1 MNGTRYSFFQY
12 GQAIAALIC
21 VAIMHVSDE
30 AAEKWGLIETGGRFI
45 HFLSSSI
52 FLEQLS
58 CLRNRQQPRKKEVG
72 SGGSTISLGHILI
85 LDWGFLM

>member
-30 AAEKWGLIETGGRFI
+30 AA
-45 HFLSSSI
+45 
-52 FLEQLS
+52 Q
-58 CLRNRQQPRKKEVG
+58 VG
-72 SGGSTISLGHILI
+72 V
-85 LDWGFLM
+85 D